1 MHDAASF
8 GEIQKHEGQKV
19 LVGLTEHKGDDPTTF
34 ASRIEPMARTDSG
47 RPSTAFRSAWA
58 PRTSAPI
65 LPFACATR

>member
-1 MHDAASF
+1 MLDAASF

-47 RPSTAFRSAWA
+47 
-58 PRTSAPI
+58 
-65 LPFACATR
+65 